1 MLPELPNA
9 LDLEP
14 RSHQTQFQQIS
25 YWKNNPN
32 VIVSKDWTGNFQKI
46 MQAVEAVPDHS
57 RKRFAIL
64 VKRGVYK
71 ENVDIN
77 VKKTNLVLIGEGMD
91 VTTITGH
98 KSNAVKAEGF
108 IAIDIGFENTAGPH
122 NGQAVA
128 LLVKGDQSA
137 FFRCKINGYQDTLY
151 AHNSRQFFREC
162 KISGTV
168 DFIFGYS
175 TAVFQMC
182 TIIARKDL
190 IMAWLQ
196 LLPTVF
202 SKKTQPGLHSNF
214 VTYVTADADLL
225 SNITA
230 TPTYLGRPWGYVLE
244 YKERC
249 LSVKMGIVTYMISFM
264 PKGNKH
270 GYLHHHSH
278 NATM

>member
-32 VIVSKDWTGNFQKI
+32 VIVSRDWTGNFQKI

-57 RKRFAIL
+57 RKRLVIL
-64 VKRGVYK
+64 VNRGVYK

-91 VTTITGH
+91 VATRTGH
-98 KSNAVKAEGF
+98 KSNGTAVKAEGF
-108 IAIDIGFENTAGPH
+108 IAIYIGFENTAGPH

-128 LLVKGDQSA
+128 LLVKGNQSA
-137 FFRCKINGYQDTLY
+137 FFRCKISGYQDTLY

-182 TIIARKDL
+182 TNIAKKRPNHG
-190 IMAWLQ
+190 Q
-196 LLPTVF
+196 LLPTVV
-202 SKKTQPGLHSNF
+202 SKKNQPG
-214 VTYVTADADLL
+214 
-225 SNITA
+225 
-230 TPTYLGRPWGYVLE
+230 
-244 YKERC
+244 
-249 LSVKMGIVTYMISFM
+249 
-264 PKGNKH
+264 
-270 GYLHHHSH
+270 
-278 NATM
+278 